1 MGSLY
6 DAAARSRVQ
15 SPPATPPWRGPVNPF
30 DPGRG
35 RRLLVHGTPDWAV
48 YPYHRPGT
56 WERALVFMSAGYHP
70 EPEDLAALEAWSR
83 RPELERSA
91 YLRKARATRSAVT
104 QAAFQALE
112 RGEVLGADQLSRRI
126 AGQPGVPHNNAAR
139 EVLKTVLP
147 WSPEDGVVPSS
158 VVHKM
163 YMADGGGRPGH
174 YFARR
179 ADTLLEFRAARKAWQ
194 REKGRATALDLDH
207 TSRPR
212 DWHGRYLPRTNET
225 ERTSA

>member
-1 MGSLY
+1 MPRRTEADRY
-6 DAAARSRVQ
+6 SRTL
-15 SPPATPPWRGPVNPF
+15 SPRLAPDWEGPVNTF

-91 YLRKARATRSAVT
+91 YLRKARATRRAVT

-139 EVLKTVLP
+139 EVLKSVAPTD
-147 WSPEDGVVPSS
+147 PEAVTTPSS
-158 VVHKM
+158 VVLKM

-194 REKGRATALDLDH
+194 RKKGRATALAIDH